1 VFPSGILDKASLI
14 SYENLGEYVNVSE
27 TVFDLAEGW
36 SWIGYSPQIT
46 LDLNTA
52 LFNIPDGNAEYIKS
66 QEGFADY
73 YSGFGWFGTLE
84 NMNPFTGFQLRLS
97 EATAFTYNEGDGL
110 ASRST
115 SIPSIN
121 TFDHSF
127 DLNIHDYENNGSM
140 SVALY
145 DDGERINSNN
155 YMLAAFSGEECVGF
169 TQGLIFPLDGNM
181 IFPLMVYGNEDG
193 ADLTFKV
200 YDQSTGSYYDVDERL
215 SFTVDMHLGNG
226 NEPVTMNLITEDPGA
241 YSVGAP
247 YPNPFNPVVN
257 FDVELNSEAHV
268 QAKIYNIAGQEIATI
283 HDGMLSGKTHN
294 MSWMAENYASGIYFI
309 NVMVD
314 NKPAISKKV
323 ILLK

>member
-1 VFPSGILDKASLI
+1 MYKLKMQTNDNIELYGMAL
-14 SYENLGEYVNVSE
+14 NVDE
-27 TVFDLAEGW
+27 TVFELVEGYN
-36 SWIGYSPQIT
+36 WIGYSPRFSYDIN
-46 LDLNTA
+46 DA
-52 LFNIPDGNAEYIKS
+52 LSNIPDGNTEYIKS
-66 QEGFADY
+66 QTSFADY
-73 YSGFGWFGTLE
+73 YSGFGWYGTLE
-84 NMNPFTGFQLRLS
+84 QMSPFTGYIISAINPTSFVYYDDSSLGRLD
-97 EATAFTYNEGDGL
+97 E
-110 ASRST
+110 
-115 SIPSIN
+115 
-121 TFDHSF
+121 HSNHNDIF
-127 DLNIHDYENNGSM
+127 NLNIHDYENNGSM

>member
-1 VFPSGILDKASLI
+1 M
-14 SYENLGEYVNVSE
+14 GEEDSIVLTGMAVDVSE
-27 TVFDLAEGW
+27 TVFDLAAGW
-36 SWIGYSPQIT
+36 NWIGYSPQIT
-46 LDLNTA
+46 HDLNTA

-66 QEGFADY
+66 QEGFSDY

-84 NMNPFTGFQLRLS
+84 YMDPFTGFQLRLS
-97 EATAFTYNEGDGL
+97 EATAFTYNEEGSGL
-110 ASRST
+110 ASRPRPL
-115 SIPSIN
+115 PSIN
-121 TFDHSF
+121 TYDNTF

-140 SVALY
+140 TVALY
-145 DDGERINSNN
+145 DNGERIHSNN
-155 YMLAAFSGEECVGF
+155 YMLAAFSGEVCVGY
-169 TQGLIFPLDGNM
+169 TEGLVFPLDGNM
-181 IFPLMVYGNEDG
+181 IFPLMVYGNEDNV
-193 ADLTFKV
+193 DLAFKV
-200 YDQSTGSYYDVDERL
+200 YDKSTGTYYDIDEKL
-215 SFTVDMHLGNG
+215 SFTIDMRLGNG
-226 NEPVTMNLITEDPGA
+226 NEPVTMNLTTEDPGA

-283 HDGMLSGKTHN
+283 HDGMLSGKAHT
-294 MSWMAENYASGIYFI
+294 MSWMADNYASGIYFI